1 MMSQLRKKSIGAKFA
16 FSTIRNKVFAQVSS
30 SRYAAYL
37 ASSISKSILARM
49 SKTGL
54 ISTNNPN
61 INSKFQLWDYSKI
74 RWKKTFD
81 IARSQF
87 IKLISKSLWNFL
99 GCKVHET
106 LHAEFILMVHLH
118 HLAQKVKKNLV
129 MLFLHIALHDI
140 IDINKNFNFSE
151 SKNYLAESH

>member
-61 INSKFQLWDYSKI
+61 IRSEFQL
-74 RWKKTFD
+74 
-81 IARSQF
+81 
-87 IKLISKSLWNFL
+87 
-99 GCKVHET
+99 
-106 LHAEFILMVHLH
+106 
-118 HLAQKVKKNLV
+118 
-129 MLFLHIALHDI
+129 
-140 IDINKNFNFSE
+140 
-151 SKNYLAESH
+151 